1 MNANAASVESI
12 ASPTALLQVEQLA
25 KRYGDQV
32 ALADVAFDVREG
44 EVLGIIGPN
53 GSGKTTLLEC
63 LTGLQP
69 ADDGRVRWLGQLLPR
84 AWRRRAM
91 FYIPDGI
98 APYAEHPVHAV
109 LRFVA
114 SVHRRP
120 PKAMQDAIEALGLG
134 PVLQKNVGILS
145 KGYRRRLLLALGLIA
160 PHRLLVMDEPF
171 DGFDLRQTR
180 EVMTLL
186 RAAAKN
192 GRTLLL
198 SIHQLNDAERMCDRF
213 VLLSAGVVRGRG
225 SLDEL
230 RQQCGL
236 VAGSLEDIFLAL
248 A

>member
-1 MNANAASVESI
+1 VSSGGLLRVERL
-12 ASPTALLQVEQLA
+12 T
-25 KRYGDQV
+25 KRYGDDV
-32 ALADVAFDVREG
+32 ALADVAFDVLEG
-44 EVLGIIGPN
+44 EALGLIGPN

-63 LTGLQP
+63 VTGLQP
-69 ADDGRVRWLGQLLPR
+69 ADHGRVLWLGQELPR
-84 AWRRRAM
+84 ARRRRAM

-98 APYAEHPVHAV
+98 APYAEHPVHTV

-114 SVHRRP
+114 SVHRQPRST
-120 PKAMQDAIEALGLG
+120 MQDAIEALGLP
-134 PVLQKNVGILS
+134 PVLHKSVGSLS

-186 RAAAKN
+186 RAAVGK

-213 VLLSAGVVRGRG
+213 VLLCAGSVRGRG
-225 SLDEL
+225 TLDEL
-230 RQQCGL
+230 RQRSGL
-236 VAGSLEDIFLAL
+236 IAGNLEEVFLAL